1 MLIND
6 MIPYHIL
13 LYFVG
18 TVLSISFVVVVYNFF
33 TATKLQNKRYA
44 LQKSPL
50 VSILIPAR
58 NEEDTISGLLNSISQ
73 QSYCNYELFVLDDQ
87 SEDNTAGMVEGLMLN
102 YPKITLV
109 RGEPLPEGWV
119 GKNWACF
126 QLAQHA
132 RGEIVLFLDADV
144 RLSVNALNA
153 ALYHMQNNNV
163 VMLSCFPTQKIDSL
177 GEWVVVPLMNWLVL
191 SFLPLRTVTRFHHQS
206 LTAANGQLILCDREA
221 YNDIGGHRAVF
232 DQVVEDMEIARRLK
246 KKKYRIMTVLG
257 NEAIYCCMYQGL
269 VESIKGFSKNFY
281 LGFNVSP
288 GFFFSILVLLM
299 IVFCGPFILI
309 AINTKFIYCLLLIL
323 VGRLLVSL
331 LSKQNPL
338 FNIFLHPLQM
348 IAMFIVG
355 VNSLYWTL
363 KGKTVWKGRS
373 I

>member
-1 MLIND
+1 MVN
-6 MIPYHIL
+6 HIL
-13 LYFVG
+13 LYSVG
-18 TVLSISFVVVVYNFF
+18 CILCLSLGVIVYNCI
-33 TATKLQNKRYA
+33 TATKLVNQHYS
-44 LQKSPL
+44 LQQKPL

-58 NEEDTISGLLNSISQ
+58 NEEDTIAGLLNSIGQ
-73 QSYCNYELFVLDDQ
+73 QSYSNYELFVLDDQ
-87 SEDNTAGMVEGLMLN
+87 SEDNTAGAVEELVLKN
-102 YPKITLV
+102 PKITLL

-144 RLSVNALNA
+144 RLAVNALDA
-153 ALYHMQNNNV
+153 ALYHMQKNKV
-163 VMLSCFPTQKIDSL
+163 VMLSCFPTQKIESL
-177 GEWVVVPLMNWLVL
+177 GEWLVVPLMNWLVL
-191 SFLPLRTVTRFHHQS
+191 SFLPLRTVTRFNHQS
-206 LTAANGQLILCDREA
+206 LTAANGQFILCDKEA
-221 YNDIGGHRAVF
+221 YNVIGGHGAVF
-232 DQVVEDMEIARRLK
+232 DQIVEDMEIARRLK

-257 NEAIYCCMYQGL
+257 NDAINCCMYQGL

-281 LGFNVSP
+281 LGFNVSSFI
-288 GFFFSILVLLM
+288 FFAILVLLM
-299 IVFCGPFILI
+299 LVFLGPFILI
-309 AINTKFIYCLLLIL
+309 TINTNFIYCILLIL

-338 FNIFLHPLQM
+338 FNLFLHPLQM
-348 IAMFIVG
+348 ITMFLVG

>member
-1 MLIND
+1 MFSQ
-6 MIPYHIL
+6 IL
-13 LYFVG
+13 LYSVG
-18 TVLSISFVVVVYNFF
+18 CILCLSFGVIVYNFI
-33 TATKLQNKRYA
+33 TATKLVNQHHS
-44 LQKSPL
+44 LQHMPL

-58 NEEDTISGLLNSISQ
+58 NEEDTIAGLLNSIGQ
-73 QSYCNYELFVLDDQ
+73 QSYSNYELFVLDDQ
-87 SEDNTAGMVEGLMLN
+87 SDDNTAYVVEKLALKN
-102 YPKITLV
+102 PKITLL
-109 RGEPLPEGWV
+109 RGKPLPEGWV

-153 ALYHMQNNNV
+153 ALYHMQKNNV
-163 VMLSCFPTQKIDSL
+163 VMISCFPTQKIDSL
-177 GEWVVVPLMNWLVL
+177 GEWIVVPLMNWLVL
-191 SFLPLRTVTRFHHQS
+191 SFLPLRAVTRFHHQS
-206 LTAANGQLILCDREA
+206 LTAANGQFILCNKQP
-221 YNDIGGHRAVF
+221 YNEIGGHSAVF

-246 KKKYRIMTVLG
+246 KGKYRIMTVLG
-257 NEAIYCCMYQGL
+257 NDAINCCMYQGL

-288 GFFFSILVLLM
+288 PLFLAILLLLM
-299 IVFCGPFILI
+299 LVFFGPFILI
-309 AINTKFIYCLLLIL
+309 PINTNFIYCILLIL

-338 FNIFLHPLQM
+338 YNIFLHPLQM
-348 IAMFIVG
+348 IAMFLVG

>member
-1 MLIND
+1 MFN
-6 MIPYHIL
+6 HIF
-13 LYFVG
+13 LYSVG
-18 TVLSISFVVVVYNFF
+18 CVLCLSFGVIVYNFF
-33 TATKLQNKRYA
+33 TATKLVNQDYPLK
-44 LQKSPL
+44 QKPL

-58 NEEDTISGLLNSISQ
+58 NEEDTITGLLNAIDQ
-73 QSYCNYELFVLDDQ
+73 QSYSNYELFVLDDQ
-87 SEDNTAGMVEGLMLN
+87 SEDNTAGVVEELALEN
-102 YPKITLV
+102 PKITLL
-109 RGEPLPEGWV
+109 RGKPLPEDWL

-126 QLAQHA
+126 QLAQNA
-132 RGEIVLFLDADV
+132 RGEMLLFVDADV
-144 RLSVNALNA
+144 RLSGNAVEA
-153 ALYHMQNNNV
+153 ALYHMEKNNV
-163 VMLSCFPTQKIDSL
+163 VMLSCFPTQTIDSF

-206 LTAANGQLILCDREA
+206 LTAANGQFILFEKQP

-232 DQVVEDMEIARRLK
+232 DQVVEDMELARRFK

-257 NEAIYCCMYQGL
+257 NDAIYCCMYQGL

-281 LGFNVSP
+281 LGFNVSSP
-288 GFFFSILVLLM
+288 IFCAILVFLM
-299 IVFCGPFILI
+299 LVFFGPFILI
-309 AINTKFIYCLLLIL
+309 TINTNFIYCILLIL

-338 FNIFLHPLQM
+338 LNICLHPLQM
-348 IAMFIVG
+348 IAMFLVG